1 MKRWTVMLIPH
12 DQTSTRSLRLHSSHI
27 WVAMILATCV
37 FFGAAF
43 LYGRFEVKS
52 EQVDSLHT
60 AYVQL
65 QEKAEREKTPA
76 LLALPSPGKDLEAD
90 EVEKIRA
97 QYEER
102 LAAITAELAEL
113 YDFEAKIRA
122 IQKLPPRAKGAAS
135 YEEGQGGGQGGPP
148 GGLES
153 NAYAIDDPLM
163 LPPSHINGLSDPSAD
178 LIAEEIN
185 LRTESLQQLIRSMTT
200 QLDLIA
206 RTPAI
211 WPCNSPQKRITSR
224 FGWRK
229 DPFNFKLRHHDG
241 IDVGAP
247 LGSDVVATGKGV
259 VSFAGRDQWLGVLV
273 RIDHGNDIETVY
285 GHLKRALVEVGM
297 EVERDQVIGTIGMT
311 GRTTGPHVH
320 YEVRIKG
327 KAVDPI
333 RYFGN

>member
-12 DQTSTRSLRLHSSHI
+12 DQSSTRSLRLHSSHI
-27 WVAMILATCV
+27 WVAMILATCI
-37 FFGAAF
+37 FFGVAF
-43 LYGRFEVKS
+43 LYGRCEVQS
-52 EQVDSLHT
+52 EQVDSLRA

-65 QEKAEREKTPA
+65 QEKAERQKTPD
-76 LLALPSPGKDLEAD
+76 LLALPSPQTDIEAD
-90 EVEKIRA
+90 EVENIRA
-97 QYEER
+97 EYEKR
-102 LAAITAELAEL
+102 LAVITAELAEL

-122 IQKLPPRAKGAAS
+122 IQKLPPRTKDTAS

-148 GGLES
+148 GDFES
-153 NAYAIDDPLM
+153 NAYAVDDPLM

-185 LRTESLQQLIRSMTT
+185 LRTESLQQLMQSMTK
-200 QLDLIA
+200 QLDLTA

-211 WPCNSPQKRITSR
+211 WPCNSPQRRITSQ

-241 IDVGAP
+241 IDVAAP

-259 VSFAGRDQWLGVLV
+259 VSFAGRDQWLGVVV
-273 RIDHGNDIETVY
+273 RIDHGNGIETVY
-285 GHLKRALVEVGM
+285 GHLQRAVVKVGM
-297 EVERDQVIGTIGMT
+297 QVDRDQVVGEIGMT